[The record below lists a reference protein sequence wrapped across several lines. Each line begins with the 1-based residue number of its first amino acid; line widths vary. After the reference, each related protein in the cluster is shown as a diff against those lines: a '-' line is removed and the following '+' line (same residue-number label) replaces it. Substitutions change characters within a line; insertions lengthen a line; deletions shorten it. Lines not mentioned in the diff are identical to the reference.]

1 MLKLTEF
8 TECHIEQATRIA
20 MANYE
25 EERSSVPVLPQVRV
39 LPGLSQ
45 FADNRLGVA
54 AFEDGQMVGFLCCY
68 NPREHHFGLTKGTFS
83 PIHAHGTVKDN
94 RRMIYSRLYQ
104 AAAELW
110 VQKGILSH
118 FIALYAHDAEAVQSF
133 FWNGFGLRCVDAIRP
148 VERLIYERK
157 NPDYEFFEIPSAEAS
172 RLLPLK
178 NLLITHLAQSPM
190 FLPNS
195 RFTESE
201 MVETSKHKNSRF
213 FCTRRN
219 GDTAGI
225 AAYIEIIEPGEN
237 FACDDPLMM
246 NICDAC
252 MLPQYRRS
260 GLCTELLAF
269 LLETLKS
276 EGYTRLGVDFESFN
290 PAARGFWLKYFTPYT
305 YSMAR
310 RIDER
315 ICPNPARP

>member
-1 MLKLTEF
+1 
-8 TECHIEQATRIA
+8 
-20 MANYE
+20 
-25 EERSSVPVLPQVRV
+25 
-39 LPGLSQ
+39 
-45 FADNRLGVA
+45 
-54 AFEDGQMVGFLCCY
+54 
-68 NPREHHFGLTKGTFS
+68 
-83 PIHAHGTVKDN
+83 
-94 RRMIYSRLYQ
+94 MIYSRLYQ

-110 VQKGILSH
+110 VQEGILSH

-148 VERLIYERK
+148 VERLMYERK
-157 NPDYEFFEIPSAEAS
+157 HRYYEFFELPNAEAS

-195 RFTESE
+195 QFTESE
-201 MVETSKHKNSRF
+201 MEETAKHKNSRF

-219 GDTAGI
+219 GDTGGI
-225 AAYIEIIEPGEN
+225 TAYIEIIEPGEN

-246 NICDAC
+246 NICGGC
-252 MLPQYRRS
+252 MFPQYRQS
-260 GLCTELLAF
+260 GLYTELLAF

-310 RIDER
+310 RVDER
-315 ICPNPARP
+315 ICSNPARP